1 MSIRFERVV
10 LENWLV
16 YRGKIAIN
24 FGELSSNEKNI
35 VVVHG
40 LNGFGKTS
48 LLRGIQWAFHE
59 HLPEKPLHECFNK
72 AAIRDGEKDLSVAVH
87 FLVDDISYQ
96 LIRRARARVDGSGNA
111 VSHLSRPPE
120 LIRNG
125 RVLEA
130 TVQETIESILPRECQ
145 QFFFF
150 DGLEIK
156 TYASRQRPSDI
167 KQAIERVLGIP
178 EVRNLRVDLKK
189 VVKRWEEERDRHLE
203 KEEEYH
209 RLLDELEGLRS
220 DVEGLREDLEEER
233 KNRSALGQLVSE
245 LEKRASMLEGI
256 KTEQE
261 RLQDLERLKD
271 SKESSL
277 IEQEERLDSTIGN
290 SVFHLLLPLF
300 QKQMARL
307 QTELGTKDYRA
318 SREEEL
324 RVKKEFLEEIIN
336 SKLCVCE
343 RDITTDVI
351 VALENK
357 VQEIGQVLARRFPRN
372 RYSSELSK
380 RQSNLARLVGLL
392 ESDPSDIGGIFQL
405 KQELEIRI
413 QEITQDIATL
423 KEKLSDHGDGNVR
436 EVYQQLGEKTRE
448 LKDTDERIQAKEE
461 RLRKSTEQLER
472 KNHEVN
478 QIVLANKELTALGST
493 LGLAM
498 RSEKAAEALVENLL
512 SEKRKTIVDNINRVF
527 RNVTNKPQEYDQVE
541 LMDDW
546 GVCVVTKNGT
556 VVSDDDLSAG
566 EKEVLAFSFI
576 AGLSLSTERSAP
588 LLMDTP
594 FGHLDNRHRRGLL
607 DALPTLP
614 NQVILL
620 ATDRDLPDDDIPRLQ
635 SHLHRHF
642 ELVRDQQAEMSNIQ
656 EVG

>member
-1 MSIRFERVV
+1 MSICFECVV

-24 FGELSSNEKNI
+24 FGDLSSNEKNI

-72 AAIRDGEKDLSVAVH
+72 AAIRDGEKDLSVEVH

-96 LIRRARARVDGSGNA
+96 LIRRARARLDGSGNA
-111 VSHLSRPPE
+111 VSHLPQPPE

-125 RVLEA
+125 QVLES
-130 TVQETIESILPRECQ
+130 TVQETIENILPRECQ

-156 TYASRQRPSDI
+156 TYASRQRPADI

-178 EVRNLRVDLKK
+178 EVRNLRTDLKK
-189 VVKRWEEERDRHLE
+189 VVKRWEEERDSHLE
-203 KEEEYH
+203 KEGEYH

-220 DVEGLREDLEEER
+220 DAEGLREDLEEER
-233 KNRSALGQLVSE
+233 RNRSALDQVVSE

-271 SKESSL
+271 SKERSL

-300 QKQMARL
+300 QKQIARL
-307 QTELGTKDYRA
+307 QTELGTKDYQA

-324 RVKKEFLEEIIN
+324 RVRKEFLEEILN

-357 VQEIGQVLARRFPRN
+357 VQEIGQVLSRRFPRN
-372 RYSSELSK
+372 RYSSKLSK

-392 ESDPSDIGGIFQL
+392 ESDPPNMGEIFQL
-405 KQELEIRI
+405 KQELEVKI

-423 KEKLSDHGDGNVR
+423 KGKLSEHGDGNVR

-448 LKDTDERIQAKEE
+448 LKDTDERIRAKEE
-461 RLRKSTEQLER
+461 RLRKSIEQLER
-472 KNHEVN
+472 KNHKVN
-478 QIVLANKELTALGST
+478 QIVLANKELTTLGST
-493 LGLAM
+493 LDLAM
-498 RSEKAAEALVENLL
+498 RSEKVAEALVEALL
-512 SEKRKTIVDNINRVF
+512 SEKRKAIVENINRVF
-527 RNVTNKPQEYDQVE
+527 RNVTNKPQEYDRVE

-546 GVCVVTKNGT
+546 GVCVVTKNST
-556 VVSDDDLSAG
+556 VVSDDALSAG

-576 AGLSLSTERSAP
+576 AGLSLSTDRAAP

-607 DALPTLP
+607 EALPALP

-635 SHLHRHF
+635 SRLHRHLK
-642 ELVRDQQAEMSNIQ
+642 LVRDQQAETSNIQ